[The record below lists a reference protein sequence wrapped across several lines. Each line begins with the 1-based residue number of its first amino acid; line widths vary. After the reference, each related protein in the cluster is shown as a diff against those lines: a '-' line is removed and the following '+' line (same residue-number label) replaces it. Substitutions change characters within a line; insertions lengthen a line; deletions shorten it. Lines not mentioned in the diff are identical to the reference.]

1 MFGKLINPSYPK
13 TAIGIE
19 QDSVTAVGL
28 SKSGRRQF
36 GLKQAATVGIAENVL
51 RPNFS
56 EANVLNYDEMLVS
69 LNEAASSAGL
79 ARQKRWSVSLP
90 NNAARSTILTLDA
103 KPISKQEFAD
113 VLNWKAERSFG
124 ASISEIRLTTQ
135 PLPNDSEGK
144 PRYFASAIK
153 LSVLDEYE
161 TLFKSLGW
169 HVGMILPRQVCES
182 KWLIDTGI
190 AADSLLISS
199 QVDGMSA
206 VLVKNNQ
213 PNVIRT
219 ISCNKSEFDDE
230 IYRLLMFYRDRFES
244 DNNSS
249 LETILPIGE
258 DLNVARIK
266 DISNEALGKIP
277 QILRPEDV
285 GLSLPANTLNFGDI
299 AAPAGLASFAWS

>member
-36 GLKQAATVGIAENVL
+36 SVKQAATVGIAENVL
-51 RPNFS
+51 RPSFS
-56 EANVLNYDEMLVS
+56 EPNVLNYDEMLIS
-69 LNEAASSAGL
+69 LNEAASNAGL

-103 KPISKQEFAD
+103 KPTSKQESAD

-161 TLFKSLGW
+161 TLFESLGW
-169 HVGMILPRQVCES
+169 NVGMILPRQVCES

-190 AADSLLISS
+190 IVDSLLISS

-206 VLVKNNQ
+206 VLIRNNQ
-213 PNVIRT
+213 PNVVRT
-219 ISCNKSEFDDE
+219 ITCTKAEFDDE
-230 IYRLLMFYRDRFES
+230 IYRLLMFYRDRFEADKKS
-244 DNNSS
+244 T
-249 LETILPIGE
+249 LEKILLVGE
-258 DLNVARIK
+258 DLNIARIE
-266 DISNEALGKIP
+266 DIANEALGKIP

-285 GLSLPANTLNFGDI
+285 GLSLPASNLRFGDI